1 MIVENYCI
9 QLKKSETRRKKMR
22 KLIIIYN
29 HKDSV
34 PSVRINKVWGLK
46 GTCITFLIFLNK
58 NYLNPV

>member
-1 MIVENYCI
+1 MIVENYCM

-22 KLIIIYN
+22 KLIIIYY

>member
-1 MIVENYCI
+1 MIVENYCM

-34 PSVRINKVWGLK
+34 RINKVWGLK
-46 GTCITFLIFLNK
+46 GTCIPFLIFLNK